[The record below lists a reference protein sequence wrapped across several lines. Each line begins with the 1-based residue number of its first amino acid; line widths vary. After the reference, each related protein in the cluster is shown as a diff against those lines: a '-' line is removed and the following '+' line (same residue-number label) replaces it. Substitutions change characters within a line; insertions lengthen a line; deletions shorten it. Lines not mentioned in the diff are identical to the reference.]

1 MNDKIILESNKISVS
16 KNSGNKVNEK
26 LKQLQRMNIKRELTN
41 LKPKE
46 VEEEALNTNELLFNS
61 IKDNVNKMLVENPE
75 IDEE

>member
-46 VEEEALNTNELLFNS
+46 VEEEALNTNDIS
-61 IKDNVNKMLVENPE
+61 NKN
-75 IDEE
+75 